1 MRKIV
6 VPIAVYVVIALI
18 SILLIDTVFRV
29 YLQQLTCLAVAL
41 LIPTIW
47 AVRVSSISARAL
59 ICLGC
64 AVGAI
69 LLYDAT
75 IFLISSKPEPFD
87 IIRYHGWIYGP
98 GAIAFSSLS
107 FCVAWFA
114 SPLRRGISD

>member
-1 MRKIV
+1 MRKVV
-6 VPIAVYVVIALI
+6 VPIAIYVVIALI

-29 YLQQLTCLAVAL
+29 YLQQLICLAVAL
-41 LIPTIW
+41 LIPAIW

-69 LLYDAT
+69 LLFDAT
-75 IFLISSKPEPFD
+75 LFLVILKAEPFN
-87 IIRYHGWIYGP
+87 IIRNDAWMYGL

-107 FCVAWFA
+107 FCVTWFA
-114 SPLRRGISD
+114 SPLKRSGSG